1 MGKLIAIISR
11 TLLRDSGE
19 AEIDRDADT
28 DNIVSPL
35 KMSRDNGVSEFERI
49 TKTPL
54 AVKAV
59 MVCANFSW
67 SLIPNPALW

>member
-28 DNIVSPL
+28 DKIVSPL

-49 TKTPL
+49 TKTPF
-54 AVKAV
+54 AVKVV
-59 MVCANFSW
+59 MVCANLF
-67 SLIPNPALW
+67 